1 MENRTDALLST
12 RPTITITT
20 ENSNPIEA
28 FQSNSLRPILKFQ
41 NELLL
46 TIFNNYIFD
55 NKIQFSEL
63 KEEKKKEFIFN
74 HFKNN
79 QVSKLFYLGIII
91 GMFTKEEFTF
101 YTTNKQ
107 EINKRIT
114 SMLIE
119 RLSSQLE
126 KINLDLDV

>member
-1 MENRTDALLST
+1 MENRTTSLNSI
-12 RPTITITT
+12 RPTIAIST
-20 ENSNPIEA
+20 ENSTPIEV
-28 FQSNSLRPILKFQ
+28 FQSSSLRPILKFQ

-46 TIFNNYIFD
+46 TIFNNYILD
-55 NKIQFSEL
+55 NKIQFAEL

-79 QVSKLFYLGIII
+79 QAAKLFYLGIII
-91 GMFTKEEFTF
+91 GMFTKEEYTF
-101 YTTNKQ
+101 YTSNKQ

-126 KINLDLDV
+126 KINL

>member
-1 MENRTDALLST
+1 MENRTAALNSI
-12 RPTITITT
+12 RPTIAIST
-20 ENSNPIEA
+20 ENSTPIEV
-28 FQSNSLRPILKFQ
+28 FQSSSLRPILKFQ

-46 TIFNNYIFD
+46 TIFNNYILD
-55 NKIQFSEL
+55 NKIQFAEL

-79 QVSKLFYLGIII
+79 QASKLFYLGIII
-91 GMFTKEEFTF
+91 GMFTKEEYTF

-126 KINLDLDV
+126 KINL

>member
-1 MENRTDALLST
+1 MENRTAALNSI
-12 RPTITITT
+12 RPTIAIST
-20 ENSNPIEA
+20 ENSTPIEV
-28 FQSNSLRPILKFQ
+28 FQSSSLRPILKFQ

-46 TIFNNYIFD
+46 TILNNYILD
-55 NKIQFSEL
+55 NKIQFAEL

-79 QVSKLFYLGIII
+79 QASKLFYLGIII
-91 GMFTKEEFTF
+91 GMFTKEEYTF

-126 KINLDLDV
+126 KINL

>member
-1 MENRTDALLST
+1 MENRTTSLNSI
-12 RPTITITT
+12 RPTIAIST
-20 ENSNPIEA
+20 ENSTPIEV
-28 FQSNSLRPILKFQ
+28 FQSSSLRPILKFQ

-46 TIFNNYIFD
+46 TIFNNYILD
-55 NKIQFSEL
+55 NKIQFAEL

-74 HFKNN
+74 HFKKN
-79 QVSKLFYLGIII
+79 QAAKLFYLGIII
-91 GMFTKEEFTF
+91 GMFTKEEYTF
-101 YTTNKQ
+101 YTSNKQ

-126 KINLDLDV
+126 KINL

>member
-1 MENRTDALLST
+1 MENRTDTLSSI
-12 RPTITITT
+12 RPTIAITT
-20 ENSNPIEA
+20 EKSNPIEV

-46 TIFNNYIFD
+46 TIFNNYILD

-79 QVSKLFYLGIII
+79 QASKLFYLGIII
-91 GMFTKEEFTF
+91 GMFTKEEYTF

-126 KINLDLDV
+126 KINL

>member
-1 MENRTDALLST
+1 MENRTNALSSI
-12 RPTITITT
+12 RPTIAITT
-20 ENSNPIEA
+20 ENSNPIEV

-46 TIFNNYIFD
+46 TIFNNYILD
-55 NKIQFSEL
+55 NKIHFSEL

-79 QVSKLFYLGIII
+79 QTSKLFYLGIII
-91 GMFTKEEFTF
+91 GMFTKEEYTF

-107 EINKRIT
+107 EINKCIT

-126 KINLDLDV
+126 KII

>member
-1 MENRTDALLST
+1 MENRTTSLNSI
-12 RPTITITT
+12 RPTIAIST
-20 ENSNPIEA
+20 ENSTPIEV
-28 FQSNSLRPILKFQ
+28 FQSNSLRPILKLQ

-46 TIFNNYIFD
+46 TIFNNYILD

-63 KEEKKKEFIFN
+63 KEEKKKEFIFH

-79 QVSKLFYLGIII
+79 QASKLFYLGIII
-91 GMFTKEEFTF
+91 GIFTKEEYTF

-126 KINLDLDV
+126 KINL